1 MTRTDRLYAL
11 VEELRAVAP
20 GRRSARWLAE
30 RFEVSTRTIERDLSA
45 LQASGVPIWADAG
58 RAGGYTIDAAHTLA
72 PLGLTVDEALAV
84 TIGLGQLAR
93 SPFRESALSAARKI
107 EAVLGADEA
116 RRTAGLAARVHLL
129 EDEGRTDAPAV
140 LAGALG
146 ANRVVRL
153 RYRDAT
159 GAETTR
165 DVEPLGYIGKGQ
177 DWYLVAWCRLR
188 DGVRAFRGDR
198 VLEAVPTGERPPARA
213 LRAEDLK
220 IPFGELRPVSFDRG
234 D

>member
-11 VEELRAVAP
+11 VEELRAAAP

-30 RFEVSTRTIERDLSA
+30 RFEVSTRTIERDLGA

-58 RAGGYTIDAAHTLA
+58 RAGGYAIDASHTLP

-84 TIGLGQLAR
+84 TIGLGQLAT
-93 SPFRESALSAARKI
+93 SPFRDAALSAARKI
-107 EAVLGADEA
+107 EAVLGADDA

-129 EDEGRTDAPAV
+129 QDDGRADAPAV
-140 LAGALG
+140 LARALS
-146 ANRVVRL
+146 ANSVLRL
-153 RYRDAT
+153 RYRDAS

-165 DVEPLGYIGKGQ
+165 EVEPLGYIGKGQ

-213 LRAEDLK
+213 VRAEDLD
-220 IPFGELRPVSFDRG
+220 IPFGRLRPLGFD
-234 D
+234 